1 MTLAKQLAAR
11 PPRPPGIP
19 RDCLNASVLSKLE
32 HVARCGQM
40 SLEIVKNYEIYM
52 LKAERSIFRTMNR
65 HEQCNVAV
73 TEADAGSKAKV
84 GTPYATTLN
93 PSVSRGFQL
102 LCGTLLNIRPRRGE
116 FHESLLA
123 AANPGTAA
131 FGSEMLE
138 GTLRAPI
145 FNSPTGTITI
155 TKPARDF

>member
-1 MTLAKQLAAR
+1 
-11 PPRPPGIP
+11 
-19 RDCLNASVLSKLE
+19 
-32 HVARCGQM
+32 M

-131 FGSEMLE
+131 NVGGHIESSNFQLANRNNHYHQ
-138 GTLRAPI
+138 TCKRLLI
-145 FNSPTGTITI
+145 Y
-155 TKPARDF
+155 